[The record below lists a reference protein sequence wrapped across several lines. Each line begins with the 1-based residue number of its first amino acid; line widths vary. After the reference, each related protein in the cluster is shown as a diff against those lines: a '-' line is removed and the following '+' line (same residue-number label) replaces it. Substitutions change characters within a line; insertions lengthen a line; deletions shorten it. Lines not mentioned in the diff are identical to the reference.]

1 MGLIYLCKEVIIML
15 KNMKLE
21 ELEILSYADLTELI
35 LKEEN
40 KTFTTPVI
48 FRKICDLLGY
58 TDEEYTDK
66 IGDYYT
72 SLSTDKRFVF
82 LDNNEWD
89 LREKTPVAIVLDD
102 DEDEEE
108 EIEEEDEE
116 EVTDEYEED
125 IDSAIDDE
133 ELDDNDEELDD
144 LAILTDEELEEN

>member
-1 MGLIYLCKEVIIML
+1 ML

-58 TDEEYTDK
+58 TDEEYADK

-72 SLSTDKRFVF
+72 TLSTDKRFVF

-102 DEDEEE
+102 EEDEDEE
-108 EIEEEDEE
+108 IEEDDEE
-116 EVTDEYEED
+116 EVADEYEED
-125 IDSAIDDE
+125 IDSVIEDE

-144 LAILTDEELEEN
+144 LAILSDEELEEN

>member
-1 MGLIYLCKEVIIML
+1 ML

-82 LDNNEWD
+82 LDNNEWE

>member
-1 MGLIYLCKEVIIML
+1 ML

-125 IDSAIDDE
+125 VIIFQPAVRLCVLQDGCNRR
-133 ELDDNDEELDD
+133 LCK
-144 LAILTDEELEEN
+144 

>member
-1 MGLIYLCKEVIIML
+1 ML

-108 EIEEEDEE
+108 IEEEDEE
-116 EVTDEYEED
+116 EATDEYEED
-125 IDSAIDDE
+125 IDSSIDDE

>member
-1 MGLIYLCKEVIIML
+1 ML

-72 SLSTDKRFVF
+72 SLTTDKRFVF

-89 LREKTPVAIVLDD
+89 LREKNPVDIVLDD
-102 DEDEEE
+102 EEDEDEEIEDEEE
-108 EIEEEDEE
+108 EAI
-116 EVTDEYEED
+116 DEYEED
-125 IDSAIDDE
+125 IDSALEDE

>member
-1 MGLIYLCKEVIIML
+1 ML

-40 KTFTTPVI
+40 KTFTTPVL

-72 SLSTDKRFVF
+72 SLTTDKRFVF

-89 LREKTPVAIVLDD
+89 LREKNPVDIFLED

-108 EIEEEDEE
+108 EIEDEE
-116 EVTDEYEED
+116 EEIEDEYEED
-125 IDSAIDDE
+125 IDTALDDD
-133 ELDDNDEELDD
+133 ELDDNEELDD

>member
-1 MGLIYLCKEVIIML
+1 ML

-125 IDSAIDDE
+125 IDLAIDDE

>member
-1 MGLIYLCKEVIIML
+1 ML

-66 IGDYYT
+66 IGDFYT
-72 SLSTDKRFVF
+72 SLTTDKRFVF
-82 LDNNEWD
+82 LDTNEWD
-89 LREKTPVAIVLDD
+89 LREKNPVDIVM
-102 DEDEEE
+102 DEDEDED
-108 EIEEEDEE
+108 DEE
-116 EVTDEYEED
+116 MEYEED
-125 IDSAIDDE
+125 IDEEIDEYEDVDSVVDDEIDDV
-133 ELDDNDEELDD
+133 DEDMED
-144 LAILTDEELEEN
+144 LAILSDEELEEN

>member
-1 MGLIYLCKEVIIML
+1 ML

-108 EIEEEDEE
+108 DIEDEE
-116 EVTDEYEED
+116 EVEDEYEED
-125 IDSAIDDE
+125 INTAIDDE
-133 ELDDNDEELDD
+133 ELEEDDDDLDD
-144 LAILTDEELEEN
+144 LAVLSDEELEEN

>member
-1 MGLIYLCKEVIIML
+1 ML

-133 ELDDNDEELDD
+133 EFYDNDEELDD

>member
-1 MGLIYLCKEVIIML
+1 ML

-102 DEDEEE
+102 DEDI
-108 EIEEEDEE
+108 IEDYIYE
-116 EVTDEYEED
+116 EVSDNDLAEENLLNDDD
-125 IDSAIDDE
+125 ILDDE
-133 ELDDNDEELDD
+133 E
-144 LAILTDEELEEN
+144 

>member
-1 MGLIYLCKEVIIML
+1 ML

-133 ELDDNDEELDD
+133 ELDDNDEEL
-144 LAILTDEELEEN
+144 EEN

>member
-1 MGLIYLCKEVIIML
+1 ML

-40 KTFTTPVI
+40 KTFTTPQL
-48 FRKICDLLGY
+48 FKKICDLLGY
-58 TDEEYTDK
+58 NDDEYTNK

-89 LREKTPVAIVLDD
+89 LREKTPVAIVMDEDD
-102 DEDEEE
+102 DEEVLDEDN
-108 EIEEEDEE
+108 EEDESIE
-116 EVTDEYEED
+116 DEYEDD
-125 IDSAIDDE
+125 IDVAIDDD
-133 ELDDNDEELDD
+133 ELDEDDNLDN
-144 LAILTDEELEEN
+144 LAVLSDEELEDN